1 MKKLWRNV
9 ATRYGKSG
17 ELKNLRC
24 LADAFLAEL
33 QEMAICGKADRE
45 CFFRESCA
53 KTFKKVK
60 LIDYRKLKSK

>member
-45 CFFRESCA
+45 CFFKRILC
-53 KTFKKVK
+53 
-60 LIDYRKLKSK
+60 